1 MNGVINEAAVPPAPA
16 TPTAAEDKADE
27 KEKPSR
33 SMSPNPFFEVPP
45 PPPTVAKGWGRSI
58 VSQACCDMYFFTHR
72 AASRL
77 ESRTRITPRRRR

>member
-45 PPPTVAKGWGRSI
+45 PPPHRSEGLGP
-58 VSQACCDMYFFTHR
+58 QHR
-72 AASRL
+72 QPGL
-77 ESRTRITPRRRR
+77 L